1 MSHLNLQTR
10 QNKFPFGLLK
20 TLHLD
25 MSLLFLLFIAFF
37 AGMGILYSAS
47 GQNQIMMQS
56 QLAHWLLGFI
66 LLWFF
71 SSIPPDSLR
80 RLAPVLY
87 TTSILLLIAVLIMGH
102 IGKGAQRWLNLGLA
116 RFQPSELLK
125 LAIPMMLAWYYH
137 EKPIPLKQD
146 SLLIAIPIIL
156 IPAILTAKQPDLGT
170 AILLIIS
177 GSVVLFCAGLTFRL
191 IFFLSITIISA
202 LPLLWLVMHDYQKQR
217 VLMLFNPESDPLGKG
232 YHIIQ
237 SKIALGS
244 GGLFGKG
251 WLHGTQS
258 QLHFLPEHTT
268 DSIFAVCGEELGFVG
283 CTLLILLFIS
293 IVWRGISI
301 CLKAQDTFSRLFC
314 SGFIAIFGFSAIINI
329 GMVSGL
335 LPIVGVP
342 LPLISYGGSSLMTLL
357 SSFGMLMSIHSH
369 RKLVAS

>member
-1 MSHLNLQTR
+1 MNPLNL
-10 QNKFPFGLLK
+10 NPKHNSSSFGFLNLFHIDTSLMILLLI
-20 TLHLD
+20 TCCV
-25 MSLLFLLFIAFF
+25 
-37 AGMGILYSAS
+37 GMAILYSAS
-47 GQNQIMMQS
+47 GESMALMQS

-71 SSIPPDSLR
+71 SSIPPDSLKR
-80 RLAPVLY
+80 FAPILY
-87 TTSILLLIAVLIMGH
+87 CISIGLLIAVLIMGH

-125 LAIPMMLAWYYH
+125 LSIPMMLAWYYH
-137 EKPIPLKQD
+137 EKPIPLKNY
-146 SLLIAIPIIL
+146 SLLIALPIIL
-156 IPAILTAKQPDLGT
+156 VPAFLTAKQPDLGT
-170 AILLIIS
+170 AILLVIS

-191 IFFLSITIISA
+191 IFFLGGIFISA

-244 GGLFGKG
+244 GGIFGKG

-283 CTLLILLFIS
+283 CVLLILLFLA
-293 IVWRGISI
+293 IVLRGISI
-301 CLKAQDTFSRLFC
+301 CLKAQDTFSRLLG
-314 SGFIAIFGFSAIINI
+314 SGFVAIFGFSAIINI